1 MPESSNELQR
11 SRDSDFLCAA
21 FGLEG
26 CPVCTA
32 VLEYIKQS
40 IDNWEYEGF
49 TDVAYRH
56 QLIRSRGFCPLHT
69 WQLAQHP
76 NAFML
81 GLIYNEVLTD
91 VLHDLDRDYSGLPSP
106 EVGASKRMP
115 GWTAWWRR
123 WRHRTDVEPRFEQCP
138 L

>member
-49 TDVAYRH
+49 TDVANRH
-56 QLIRSRGFCPLHT
+56 QLIRPAATDHPTLYQGCLALDLEALDLQEAFVRINVYTTEGWRWLPVRFSEPLHCAA
-69 WQLAQHP
+69 AQ
-76 NAFML
+76 
-81 GLIYNEVLTD
+81 
-91 VLHDLDRDYSGLPSP
+91 RSGL
-106 EVGASKRMP
+106 A
-115 GWTAWWRR
+115 
-123 WRHRTDVEPRFEQCP
+123 
-138 L
+138 